1 MQNICRLALAVSLSF
16 SSLSVIAEQAKVVEQ
31 TKVVEKVKIA
41 EQDLPQ
47 LMQEMQHKKASQ
59 RISATFSRQ
68 HYKKFMMD
76 DELSSL
82 IYDFFLKQLDYSRQ
96 VFLESDIASFEKY
109 RNSFDDMVAS
119 GKLAPAY
126 DIYNLNVKRR
136 FQRYQ
141 YALSLLETEFDFTKK
156 EQYVFDRE
164 DAPYATSEAE
174 LDELWRQRVKSDAL
188 NLKLAGKDW
197 AEIKKVL
204 TKRYNYALKR
214 LSQGE
219 SEDVFQIVMNAFS
232 RTVEPHTSYLS
243 PRNAERFQMEM
254 NLSLEGIGAVLRA
267 EDDFTVIQ
275 SVVTGGPADKSK
287 KIKPK
292 DKIIGV
298 AQGDKEFVDVVGWRL
313 DDVVD
318 LIKGPKGTTVRLQVE
333 KGEDDPTIEVI
344 SIVRDTIKLEDRA
357 AKSEVYSEKQAEGED
372 VANAKKLGV
381 ITIPS
386 FYNKLSRDVA
396 KEIAKLKEDNVQ
408 GIIVDLRGNGG
419 GSLVEAT
426 LLTGLFIDKGPVVQ
440 VRDGANRVEIN
451 KDTDGLSY
459 YDGPLTVMV
468 DRYSA
473 SASEIFAA
481 ALQDY
486 GRAIIIGEN
495 TFGKGTVQQ
504 HRGLGRVYDLYEN
517 PLGSIQFTIA
527 KFYRINGGSTQHK
540 GVTPDILYP
549 SAIEP
554 GEWGESREER
564 ALEWDKINK
573 ASYRTIN
580 DFSQD
585 IAYLDSLHKERIKT
599 NDEFK
604 YLNEDISYYRAN
616 KDKKSASLNFDERK
630 AEREDNKLKR
640 LNRANM
646 RLKAMAKEP
655 VESVDD
661 IPEELADLD
670 PFLDETAYIT
680 FDLVEVG
687 KIAKK

>member
-1 MQNICRLALAVSLSF
+1 MQNICRLALAISLSF
-16 SSLSVIAEQAKVVEQ
+16 SSLSVVAEQ
-31 TKVVEKVKIA
+31 TKVIEPAKIV

-68 HYKKFMMD
+68 HYKKFAMD
-76 DELSSL
+76 DELSSE
-82 IYDFFLKQLDYSRQ
+82 IFDFYLKQLDYSRQ
-96 VFLESDIASFEKY
+96 VFLADDIRDFEKY

-119 GKLAPAY
+119 GKLNPAY
-126 DIYNLNVKRR
+126 AIYNLNVKRR

-141 YALSLLETEFDFTKK
+141 FAIKLLESEFDFNVK
-156 EQYVFDRE
+156 EEYVFDRKE
-164 DAPYATSEAE
+164 AAFAKNTAE
-174 LDELWRQRVKSDAL
+174 LDEMWCKRVKYDAL

-197 AEIKKVL
+197 SEIQKL
-204 TKRYNYALKR
+204 LSKRYKFAIKR

-219 SEDVFQIVMNAFS
+219 SEDVFQVVMNSFS

-254 NLSLEGIGAVLRA
+254 NLSLEGIGAVLRS

-275 SVVTGGPADKSK
+275 SVVTGGPADKSN

-298 AQGDKEFVDVVGWRL
+298 AQGDENFVDVVGWRL

-333 KGEDDPTIEVI
+333 KGEDDPTLEVI

-357 AKSEVYSEKQAEGED
+357 AKSEVYLDKSQQGDNPA
-372 VANAKKLGV
+372 AAKKLGV
-381 ITIPS
+381 VTIPS

-396 KEIAKLKEDNVQ
+396 KEIAKLKEENVQ
-408 GIIVDLRGNGG
+408 GIIIDLRGNGG

-440 VRDGANRVEIN
+440 VRDGANRVEVN

-486 GRAIIIGEN
+486 GRALIIGEN

-504 HRGLGRVYDLYEN
+504 HRGLGRVYDLYDN

-540 GVTPDILYP
+540 GVTPDIQFP

-554 GEWGESREER
+554 GEWGESREEN

-573 ASYRTIN
+573 ASYSKLH
-580 DFSQD
+580 DFSKD
-585 IAYLDSLHKERIKT
+585 ITYLDSLHQQRIKT

-604 YLNEDISYYRAN
+604 YLDEDIAYYRAN
-616 KDKKSASLNFDERK
+616 KDKKSTSLNFAERK
-630 AEREDNKLKR
+630 AEREENKMKR

-646 RLKAMAKEP
+646 RLLAMDKAK

-661 IPEELADLD
+661 IPEDLSELD
-670 PFLDETAYIT
+670 PFLDETASIT

-687 KIAKK
+687 RLAKK